1 MVKEMYQ
8 LGKGKSFYS
17 RKSQGINNNC
27 ECLLYLE
34 NKKVEHYG
42 RNGRMVDIMVTDG
55 ILGAVQMIIDR
66 FKTSD
71 EIYAG
76 KIIWDMLSDY
86 DEDEWYSMS
95 DEQKKEWIIKYIE
108 RR

>member
-1 MVKEMYQ
+1 M
-8 LGKGKSFYS
+8 
-17 RKSQGINNNC
+17 I
-27 ECLLYLE
+27 
-34 NKKVEHYG
+34 
-42 RNGRMVDIMVTDG
+42 TDG

-86 DEDEWYSMS
+86 DEDEWRSMS
-95 DEQKKEWIIKYIE
+95 DDQKKEWIVRYIRIKLREYLVYFDGMCYAINCNIISILLSLIGGK
-108 RR
+108 